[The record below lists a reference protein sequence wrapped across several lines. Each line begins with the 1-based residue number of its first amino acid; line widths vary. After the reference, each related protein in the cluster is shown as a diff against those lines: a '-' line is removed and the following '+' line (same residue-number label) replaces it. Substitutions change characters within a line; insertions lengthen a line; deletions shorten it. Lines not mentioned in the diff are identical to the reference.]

1 MKQTISL
8 NLKRSL
14 SLLLLTGWL
23 FITGQAQLPEGF
35 VDERVGESWPSAV
48 GFAFAENGDLFVW
61 TKLGKVF
68 VEIDGV
74 RQEAPLLDLSEE
86 VATYGDHGLLGF
98 ALHPNFL
105 NNGFFYVLYAVD
117 RHHLL
122 YYGTPQYDPNANL
135 IDAATIGRIT
145 RYTADPATN
154 FTSVIPDSRKVLL
167 GTDVGDGFPL
177 LHRSHGVGSLVFGND
192 GTLMASCG
200 DGGSYAG
207 TDTGGDETGAYASQA
222 LADGIIDPLQDIGAF
237 RSQSLHS
244 INGKMLRL
252 DPETGDGI
260 PSNPFYDATNPRAP
274 QSRIWALGLR
284 QPFRFTYMPGSGSHE
299 PEDGDPGVFF
309 VGDVGWAYW
318 EELNVVSEGGQN
330 FGWPIYEGMRT
341 RWQFHSPEIQN
352 PAAPNPAYQEGN
364 CNWRNFRFKDLLI
377 QATESPAPFFPNP
390 CDPALAV
397 PNDIPHFVHTRPM
410 VSYSN
415 RTWNNEEQN
424 TYVPGYDG
432 EGKGI
437 AISLL
442 SPESPIQADTFSGA
456 SNIAGVFYTGNNFP
470 TEYQMSYLTMDYA
483 GWMKQFQYGPN
494 FELLAIED
502 FSGQPTFPVFL
513 AVHPQDGCIYYLN
526 YNFQSEMRRICF
538 GTDPAPTA
546 IIESDQQYGPTPLT
560 VQFTGANSFDPEDQ
574 PISFAWEF
582 GDGSTSTEANPSHTF
597 EADGSAPQ
605 SFTVRLTVTDTA
617 GNSHKVEELISLNN
631 TPPVVQITSFQDG
644 DQYSTTGSTLLP
656 LQASVSDQEH
666 PEEEL
671 SYAWQLNLH
680 HNSHYHP
687 EPIDTLHETEALLL
701 GEGCTDETFWYRIG
715 LTVTDGVGL
724 ATYVEQ
730 EVFPYCG
737 EPQTDFDTLTAEV
750 QAEGVLLSWRTL
762 RETSE
767 TSFLVQWSE
776 DRQHFTTIGEITP
789 TGAPGDYSFTD
800 PNLSWGKRYYRIA
813 TQHLTSGFQDFSR
826 IREVEFDTKGVI
838 TLFPNPVSEWL
849 SLEVEAAEQ
858 AVSLQVYDL
867 MGQLVMDRTWPGSGE
882 NLNWQISM
890 QGIAPGTYLYQV
902 NDGRHILTGKLVKDA
917 F

>member
-1 MKQTISL
+1 MIQSIVL

-14 SLLLLTGWL
+14 SLFLLWGCLMNVGK
-23 FITGQAQLPEGF
+23 AQLPEGF
-35 VDERVGESWPSAV
+35 VDERVGDGWPSAV

-68 VEIDGV
+68 VEQDGV
-74 RQEAPLLDLSEE
+74 RQDEPLLDISEE

-105 NNGFFYVLYAVD
+105 NNGYFYVLYAVD

-122 YYGTPQYDPNANL
+122 YHGTADYDPTANL

-154 FTSVIPDSRKVLL
+154 FTSLIPDSRKVLL
-167 GTDVGDGFPL
+167 GTSMGDGFPL

-207 TDTGGDETGAYASQA
+207 TDVGGDETGAYASQA
-222 LADGIIDPLQDIGAF
+222 LADGIIDAAQNIGAF

-252 DPETGDGI
+252 NPETGDGI
-260 PSNPFYDATNPRAP
+260 PSNPFYQADDPRSP
-274 QSRIWALGLR
+274 QSRIWVLGLR
-284 QPFRFTYMPGSGSHE
+284 QPFRFTYMPGTGSHE

-318 EELNVVSEGGQN
+318 EELNVVEGAGQN

-352 PAAPNPAYQEGN
+352 PATPNPAYQEGS

-377 QATESPAPFFPNP
+377 QDTESPAPFFPNP
-390 CDPALAV
+390 CDPSLAIPSDV
-397 PNDIPHFVHTRPM
+397 PHFVHSRPM

-424 TYVPGYDG
+424 TYVPGYDA
-432 EGKGI
+432 EGKGVP
-437 AISLL
+437 ISLL
-442 SPESPIQADTFSGA
+442 SQESPVQADTFSGA
-456 SNIAGVFYTGNNFP
+456 SNIAGVFYTGDNFP
-470 TEYQMSYLTMDYA
+470 AEYQMTYLNMDYA
-483 GWMKQFQYGPN
+483 GWMKQFQYGPA
-494 FELLAIED
+494 FELLTIQD
-502 FSGQPTFPVFL
+502 FSEQPKFPVFL
-513 AVHPQDGCIYYLN
+513 AVHPLDGCIYYLN

-546 IIESDQQYGPTPLT
+546 VLESDATFGPSPLT
-560 VQFTGANSFDPEDQ
+560 VQFTGENSFDPEAQ

-582 GDGSTSTEANPSHTF
+582 GDGTSSTDLNPSHTF
-597 EADGSAPQ
+597 EADNNGPQ

-631 TPPVVQITSFQDG
+631 TPPVVAITSFEDG
-644 DQYSTTGSTLLP
+644 DLYTTTGSTLLP
-656 LQASVSDQEH
+656 LLAEVSDQEH
-666 PEEEL
+666 SEAEL
-671 SYAWQLNLH
+671 SYAWQLHLH
-680 HNSHYHP
+680 HNSHFHP
-687 EPIDTLHETEALLL
+687 EPLDTARETEALIL

-724 ATYVEQ
+724 STYVEQ
-730 EVFPYCG
+730 ELFPYCG
-737 EPQTDFDTLTAEV
+737 ETQTEIDTLMVAA
-750 QAEGVLLSWRTL
+750 QPDGVRLSWRTL
-762 RETSE
+762 RETPG
-767 TSFLVQWSE
+767 TTFLVQWSE
-776 DRQHFTTIGEITP
+776 DRQHFATLGEATP
-789 TGAPGDYSFTD
+789 TVAPGEYAFTD
-800 PNLSWGKRYYRIA
+800 PNLTWSKRYYRIA
-813 TQHLTSGFQDFSR
+813 TRNPATGFEDFSM
-826 IREVEFDTKGVI
+826 IREIDFHTKGAI
-838 TLFPNPVSEWL
+838 SLFPNPVSDWL
-849 SLEVEAAEQ
+849 TLEVQEVEN
-858 AVSLQVYDL
+858 AVSLQVFDL
-867 MGQLVMDRTWPGSGE
+867 MGRLVMDRTWPGSGE
-882 NLNWQISM
+882 NLSWQVNM
-890 QGIAPGTYLYQV
+890 KGMAPGTYLYQV
-902 NDGRHILTGKLVKDA
+902 SDGRHLMTGKLVKDA